1 MSWSRLSSQWCGRMI
16 RVRSPRAG
24 IPGVLLVLALAGL
37 VVMHGLDAGA
47 VAHAGVEASTPSTAG
62 RGMQSGSVE
71 TERSMAVAGSSRSG
85 QPAHGDAGRTA
96 ETGPEGR
103 AAHVGWGHI
112 VAACV
117 AVLATCATGAIRRL
131 PASPGARICRGRAP
145 VTGGSAHRP
154 AVVRPPG
161 PARVELCVLT
171 C

>member
-1 MSWSRLSSQWCGRMI
+1 MVPPVTQWCGGMI

-24 IPGVLLVLALAGL
+24 VPGVLLVLALAGL

-47 VAHAGVEASTPSTAG
+47 VAHAGVDVSTPSTAG
-62 RGMQSGSVE
+62 HGMAPGPGEVERVVGSVGAR
-71 TERSMAVAGSSRSG
+71 RSALPG
-85 QPAHGDAGRTA
+85 HGDAGPTA
-96 ETGPEGR
+96 AAGPDGR

-112 VAACV
+112 VAVCV

-131 PASPGARICRGRAP
+131 PAGPGARICRCRAP
-145 VTGGSAHRP
+145 VAGGSARRP